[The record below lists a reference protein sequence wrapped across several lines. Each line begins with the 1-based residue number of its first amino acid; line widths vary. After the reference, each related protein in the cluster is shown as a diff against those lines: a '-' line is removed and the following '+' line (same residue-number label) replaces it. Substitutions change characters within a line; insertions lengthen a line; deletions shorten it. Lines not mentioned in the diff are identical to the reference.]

1 MATRRSK
8 NQARRSGAVKRSGLM
23 WLAVGLAVGGLAF
36 GYFQFKDDWKKPLG
50 SLLPTP
56 DPDATAKPTSSDE
69 AVADVPEKPR
79 TKFDF
84 YKLLPEKEVV
94 IPDAELQAQAR
105 AEAAQAQALAAERA
119 ERAAAA
125 EAAGEAAPSDALSLD
140 SDAPPLVAG
149 STAAGA
155 TQAAA
160 ATAAVTPT
168 AAPTAAAGVDG
179 PHYVIQAGAFLGST
193 EAEALK
199 AKIAMTGEIAR
210 VEIAQINGNTVHRVR
225 MGPYPNAA
233 SLAAAKSALA
243 AHGIAAQAIKV
254 K

>member
-1 MATRRSK
+1 MAARRSK
-8 NQARRSGAVKRSGLM
+8 NQARRSGAGKRSGMM
-23 WLAVGLAVGGLAF
+23 WLAAGLALGGLVF
-36 GYFQFKDDWKKPLG
+36 GYLHFKDELRKPLG

-56 DPDATAKPTSSDE
+56 DPDATAKPASSDE
-69 AVADVPEKPR
+69 AVAEVPEKPR

-94 IPDAELQAQAR
+94 IPDAELDAQAR
-105 AEAAQAQALAAERA
+105 AEATQARALEAERA
-119 ERAAAA
+119 ERAAAT
-125 EAAGEAAPSDALSLD
+125 AAGDVAPADALSLD
-140 SDAPPLVAG
+140 GDAPATPPVAN
-149 STAAGA
+149 T
-155 TQAAA
+155 AAA
-160 ATAAVTPT
+160 APEG
-168 AAPTAAAGVDG
+168 AAPAAPVAASIPVNG
-179 PHYVIQAGAFLGST
+179 PHYVIQAGAFLGSN

-199 AKIAMTGEIAR
+199 AKIALTGEVAR
-210 VEIAQINGNTVHRVR
+210 VEVAQINGNTVHRVR